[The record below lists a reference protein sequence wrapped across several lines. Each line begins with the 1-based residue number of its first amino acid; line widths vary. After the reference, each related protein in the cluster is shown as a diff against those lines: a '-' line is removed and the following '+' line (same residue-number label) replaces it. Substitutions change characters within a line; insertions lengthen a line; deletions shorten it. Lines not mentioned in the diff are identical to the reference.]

1 MSAQLSKRAQIGP
14 PASASE
20 SKLHYDFIVC
30 GSGTSGSVVARRLA
44 ENPEVNVLLLEA
56 GGDDNVPAVT
66 DAIQW
71 PLNLGSERDWGFRGQ
86 PHPHVNGRSIPF
98 SMGKVLGGGSSINVM
113 IWARGH
119 RSDWDFIASEAGDP
133 ACGRPLESL
142 RRRESSHRRWID
154 PASHYNGEH
163 HGAVRDY
170 RGTCS
175 RDPEAKRQLTRQRTR
190 GQLMRNSFWNCVA
203 VKLMSAGISAGYS
216 VVGLLDS
223 GGDRLA
229 SYAAS
234 RSVALLI
241 STLIRVWARSRT
253 AHRHDQHTIAIGA
266 LAKSK

>member
-1 MSAQLSKRAQIGP
+1 MHGEDWP
-14 PASASE
+14 
-20 SKLHYDFIVC
+20 
-30 GSGTSGSVVARRLA
+30 RRY
-44 ENPEVNVLLLEA
+44 V
-56 GGDDNVPAVT
+56 
-66 DAIQW
+66 
-71 PLNLGSERDWGFRGQ
+71 RR
-86 PHPHVNGRSIPF
+86 
-98 SMGKVLGGGSSINVM
+98 
-113 IWARGH
+113 
-119 RSDWDFIASEAGDP
+119 
-133 ACGRPLESL
+133 GRPLESL

-175 RDPEAKRQLTRQRTR
+175 RDPEAKRQLARQRTR

-216 VVGLLDS
+216 VMGLLDS

-229 SYAAS
+229 SDAAS

-253 AHRHDQHTIAIGA
+253 AHRHDQHTIATGPKPHGGRGGDA
-266 LAKSK
+266 VAFHGGPRRTGSDASFDQSQQHTQ